1 MSNILELITKDT
13 DSLCKILLITLHVF
27 ARVWYH
33 NLEYGYILHFCDLR
47 SKIIFCFNVPKR
59 TLKSFF
65 FITQR
70 EYEGIR
76 AYFKRFDEE
85 MLNMKRLLEPITTKY
100 LISGV

>member
-1 MSNILELITKDT
+1 MAIFSTFVILDPR
-13 DSLCKILLITLHVF
+13 SSF
-27 ARVWYH
+27 ALTY
-33 NLEYGYILHFCDLR
+33 
-47 SKIIFCFNVPKR
+47 
-59 TLKSFF
+59 LKEHQKAFF

-70 EYEGIR
+70 EDEGIR